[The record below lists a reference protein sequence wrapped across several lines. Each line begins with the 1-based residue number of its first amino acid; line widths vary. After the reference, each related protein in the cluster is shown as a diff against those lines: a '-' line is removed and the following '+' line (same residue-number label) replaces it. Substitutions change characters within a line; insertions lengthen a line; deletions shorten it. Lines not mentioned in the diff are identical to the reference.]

1 MCHCVLCIVKYEYF
15 DARFPEWV
23 TKLLGGLLYL
33 THPPHVSRQTSL
45 RSRGSSRH
53 VSRSVSLYCLPRPS
67 PEMSCS
73 RKNAILVDGPR
84 PGVPGRSGLVRSE
97 DGAHRRG
104 GALGPARPA
113 QQPKRGLS
121 SGHTDAIARGVGPC
135 RDRESPSQRVL
146 DREQIKERGA
156 LPSLHDEDACIAC
169 ALVIRM

>member
-1 MCHCVLCIVKYEYF
+1 MSI
-15 DARFPEWV
+15 
-23 TKLLGGLLYL
+23 L
-33 THPPHVSRQTSL
+33 THVSRSGSPSCWGVCCTSPTHL
-45 RSRGSSRH
+45 TSVVRRHSARGSSRH

-121 SGHTDAIARGVGPC
+121 SGHRCHRTGRRSMPRPRVSIAKSLRSRTNKG
-135 RDRESPSQRVL
+135 
-146 DREQIKERGA
+146 ERSLA
-156 LPSLHDEDACIAC
+156 LSS
-169 ALVIRM
+169 